1 MAVFTDDFNRANGV
15 LGADWVITSAA
26 PQIITN
32 RVYVPATAGLILQ
45 DNIVLGADQYVQ
57 CEIAQHA
64 TGPKSL
70 SVRAWNPGPGT
81 RMSGY
86 GLEFLN
92 GSVELY
98 RYDVWNGSSLA
109 GAPSRNLLDTWG
121 GAFVNG
127 DILRLEILGTSLIGY
142 VNGTP
147 VVSALNA
154 VISAAGSAGYLISSG
169 GTVGYIDDFEAGDWA
184 VASGGG
190 ASPFRKGGSEGI
202 WNRGIGHP

>member
-1 MAVFTDDFNRANGV
+1 MAVFTDDFNRANGA
-15 LGADWVITSAA
+15 LGADWTITAA
-26 PQIITN
+26 NPSVDTN
-32 RVYVPATAGLILQ
+32 RCYIPATTGLILQ
-45 DNIVLGADQYVQ
+45 NNIVLGLDQYTQ
-57 CEIAQHA
+57 CKITQHA

-70 SVRAWNPGPGT
+70 AVRAWNPGPGT

-98 RYDVWNGSSLA
+98 RYDVWNGSNLS
-109 GAPSRNLLDTWG
+109 GAPSRNLLDSWG

-127 DILRLEILGTSLIGY
+127 DILRLEVLGTSLIGY

-147 VVSALNA
+147 VVSALDA
-154 VISAAGSAGYLISSG
+154 VISTAESAGFLISFSG
-169 GTVGYIDDFEAGDWA
+169 TAGFIDDFETGDWS